1 MTLKL
6 KINPYDTLFIVKF
19 QIFFLSK
26 TRLFVSYQ
34 SFDIGFQTQMKT
46 NWFKSLKRTTIQDS
60 YLTQESC
67 DQMTND
73 SPLVYQGQCTDENK
87 DKHLIKK
94 CYFFHLLQQKKHFFF
109 KLRITTVITNRW
121 ALTLQSRAS
130 FYKHTAKSSQPPG
143 HSQVPLG
150 ICQGD
155 HSFLNAHMLN

>member
-1 MTLKL
+1 M
-6 KINPYDTLFIVKF
+6 
-19 QIFFLSK
+19 
-26 TRLFVSYQ
+26 SYQ
-34 SFDIGFQTQMKT
+34 SFNIGFQTQMKT
-46 NWFKSLKRTTIQDS
+46 NCCELLKRTTIQDS

-94 CYFFHLLQQKKHFFF
+94 FYFFHLLQQKNHFFLF
-109 KLRITTVITNRW
+109 RITTVMTNRW

-130 FYKHTAKSSQPPG
+130 FYKHTAKSSQPLG
-143 HSQVPLG
+143 RSQVPLG

-155 HSFLNAHMLN
+155 HSFFNAHMLN

>member
-94 CYFFHLLQQKKHFFF
+94 CYFFHLLQQKNHFFF
-109 KLRITTVITNRW
+109 TKNN
-121 ALTLQSRAS
+121 
-130 FYKHTAKSSQPPG
+130 YCDDK
-143 HSQVPLG
+143 PLG
-150 ICQGD
+150 TYFTESCIVLQTYSKEFTTTG
-155 HSFLNAHMLN
+155 SFVGSSWYLSR